1 MNPMLRYLADPGSAT
16 PTARALAAAT
26 VLLLASCLYLLG
38 ILPLRRWLRRW
49 VVRSR
54 NVWDDLLF
62 SDAMLRLLAGLAPL
76 WVLHAGAPLVL
87 AGLDRASRFADRLL
101 LALIVALLLR
111 IAANALDALE
121 RISRRLGLGRARPVK
136 ALVQLSTFFVYAFG
150 SVVLASLL
158 LDRPAWGFLSG
169 LGALSA
175 VLLLVFKDSL
185 LGLAASFQI
194 SANRLVQL
202 GDWIEMPKYNADGNV
217 IDISLQTIQVQ
228 NWDKTITSIP
238 IYAFVSDSFRNWRGM
253 TESGARRIA
262 RPVLIDLR
270 SVRFCDDEMLDR
282 FRRIHLLKD
291 YIEAKTRELREHNER
306 HGIDP
311 SVSVNGRRLT
321 NVGTFRAYVEAY
333 LRQHPAI
340 RQDLTHMVR
349 QLEPGPQGLP
359 LQVYAF
365 AATTV
370 WTEYEAIQADIF
382 DHLFAI
388 LPEFGLHAFQS
399 VSGWD
404 LDRLAPAMR
413 GTAAE
418 AAVAPN

>member
-1 MNPMLRYLADPGSAT
+1 MNPLLRHLADPGSAT
-16 PTARALAAAT
+16 PTARALAATA
-26 VLLLASCLYLLG
+26 VLLLAVCLHVLG
-38 ILPLRRWLRRW
+38 TLPIRRWLRRLIA
-49 VVRSR
+49 RSQ
-54 NVWDDLLF
+54 NAWDDLLL
-62 SDAMLRLLAGLAPL
+62 SDRMLRLLAGLLPL
-76 WVLHAGAPLVL
+76 WVLHAGALFVL
-87 AGLDRASRFADRLL
+87 AGLDRAHRFADRLF

-111 IAANALDALE
+111 IVANALDALE
-121 RISRRLGLGRARPVK
+121 RISRRLGLGRSRPVK
-136 ALVQLSTFFVYAFG
+136 AFVQLATFFVYAFG
-150 SVVLASLL
+150 FVIIASLL

-202 GDWIEMPKYNADGNV
+202 GDWIEMPKYDADGDV

-253 TESGARRIA
+253 TEAGARRIA

-291 YIEAKTRELREHNER
+291 YIGVKTLELREYNER

-321 NVGTFRAYVEAY
+321 NVGTFRAYVETY
-333 LRQHPAI
+333 LRQHPSI
-340 RQDLTHMVR
+340 RQDMTRMVR

-370 WTEYEAIQADIF
+370 WIEYEAIQADIF

-399 VSGWD
+399 PSGWD
-404 LDRLAPAMR
+404 LDRLAPAVSA
-413 GTAAE
+413 G
-418 AAVAPN
+418 AVQP